1 MAATLA
7 AFAESLG
14 HGAVVIAFGLSL
26 GEIVSLVGAALA
38 PGDPDQEL
46 GATAEEV
53 HLEREDRHA
62 FFARPVGEL
71 SDLPAVGEQ
80 GSNPSG
86 VVLERAGGGILSDV
100 NAMQRQGGRN
110 LGGSD
115 ISLGQAHLP
124 VADGADFGADELDA
138 TFERVLDVVLIPSLA
153 ILDFGFA
160 GLFRFVGSHRRARR
174 VSGRTVN
181 IGCS

>member
-1 MAATLA
+1 MGATSSSL
-7 AFAESLG
+7 AESLG
-14 HGAVVIAFGLSL
+14 HGAVDIAFGLSL
-26 GEIVSLVGAALA
+26 GQILSLVGSALA
-38 PGDPDQEL
+38 PGYPDQEF

-62 FFARPVGEL
+62 FFAGLVGEL
-71 SDLPAVGEQ
+71 ADLPAVGEQ
-80 GSNPSG
+80 GSNPNW
-86 VVLERAGGGILSDV
+86 VVLARAGGGIFSDV
-100 NAMQRQGGRN
+100 NAMQRQGGRD
-110 LGGSD
+110 LGRSD

-160 GLFRFVGSHRRARR
+160 GLFGFLGSHRRARR
-174 VSGRTVN
+174 LSGRTVN
-181 IGCS
+181 IGCG